1 MQHRKIFGNRVI
13 SVLLQCTIL
22 LTTLCACG
30 SGQAPV
36 QKQQAAGT
44 EEAAGQASTE
54 MEAEDMAGQ
63 TSAGIAAVPGGD
75 ENIGRNPDE
84 VPAEG
89 NTGQT
94 SAGMAAKD
102 TTGQTSAEMAAVTD
116 GDEDIEKIL
125 DGMSLE
131 EKVGQMMIVS
141 FRSMEETPGTAGG
154 RRSIENPEEVST
166 VNITELNEE
175 IRDCLKKY
183 HFGGTL
189 LFAENFVDPEQVLR
203 LVSDIQAENQEG
215 GGLPLIVSCDQ
226 EGGFITRMK
235 FGTIGVG
242 NMALAATGDPD
253 NAKKM
258 ASVYGE
264 EMGLLGIN
272 ADLAPVVDINNNPAN
287 PVIGIRSF
295 SDDPDMVSE
304 YGLHYL
310 DGLHEAGTM
319 VSLKHFPGHGDTD
332 TDSHTGFP
340 CIHKSYEELKDFEL
354 IPFQKAIDAG
364 ADMVMTAHI
373 QYPEIE
379 DTTYISVSTGEQ
391 VYLPATMSRTIMTD
405 ILRDDMGFEGV
416 CISDALDM
424 AAITDHFSDEDVL
437 TLTINAGV
445 DLLILPCIYNRGL
458 LEKTKELTDKAV
470 ELAEDGKIDMEC
482 IDKAVRRILTLKKKY
497 DLLDDKD
504 FTVTEEQVSAA
515 VNGIRTEEHR
525 KNEWEMAQQALT
537 VLKNENGAFPA
548 AMEAGQKAVILFS
561 DNSASRAASG
571 ELARQILEE
580 NHFVPDKAEIS
591 IMVNTADNEEE
602 CVQAAVDADPLVLV
616 YRTYSSG
623 CLDPASEDGFS
634 SAVFDRVIEE
644 RHAAGKKTIL
654 ISAQL
659 PYDAARFPEADAIL
673 LTYGSSI
680 MRELPP
686 ASGADSGYMPNL
698 PAAIC
703 ACFGMGEAGGQ
714 VPVKIP
720 ELDEN
725 YHLIMP

>member
-36 QKQQAAGT
+36 QKQQAAVT
-44 EEAAGQASTE
+44 EEAA
-54 MEAEDMAGQ
+54 
-63 TSAGIAAVPGGD
+63 
-75 ENIGRNPDE
+75 
-84 VPAEG
+84 
-89 NTGQT
+89 
-94 SAGMAAKD
+94 
-102 TTGQTSAEMAAVTD
+102 GQTSAEMAAVTD

-319 VSLKHFPGHGDTD
+319 ASLKHFPGHGDTD

-391 VYLPATMSRTIMTD
+391 VYLHEPHD
-405 ILRDDMGFEGV
+405 
-416 CISDALDM
+416 
-424 AAITDHFSDEDVL
+424 
-437 TLTINAGV
+437 
-445 DLLILPCIYNRGL
+445 
-458 LEKTKELTDKAV
+458 
-470 ELAEDGKIDMEC
+470 
-482 IDKAVRRILTLKKKY
+482 Y
-497 DLLDDKD
+497 D
-504 FTVTEEQVSAA
+504 
-515 VNGIRTEEHR
+515 R
-525 KNEWEMAQQALT
+525 
-537 VLKNENGAFPA
+537 
-548 AMEAGQKAVILFS
+548 
-561 DNSASRAASG
+561 
-571 ELARQILEE
+571 
-580 NHFVPDKAEIS
+580 
-591 IMVNTADNEEE
+591 
-602 CVQAAVDADPLVLV
+602 
-616 YRTYSSG
+616 Y
-623 CLDPASEDGFS
+623 
-634 SAVFDRVIEE
+634 
-644 RHAAGKKTIL
+644 
-654 ISAQL
+654 
-659 PYDAARFPEADAIL
+659 
-673 LTYGSSI
+673 
-680 MRELPP
+680 PP
-686 ASGADSGYMPNL
+686 R
-698 PAAIC
+698 
-703 ACFGMGEAGGQ
+703 
-714 VPVKIP
+714 
-720 ELDEN
+720 
-725 YHLIMP
+725 